1 MQSPSENTNT
11 SWSRDEVAQLIEYA
25 QHLQKENEDMKAN
38 VIAMNAKL
46 SNEEAK
52 VRQLSLLIKQ
62 LTTPYEERN

>member
-11 SWSRDEVAQLIEYA
+11 SWSRDEVAQLIEYT

-38 VIAMNAKL
+38 VIAMTAKL

>member
-1 MQSPSENTNT
+1 MQLQSENTNT
-11 SWSRDEVAQLIEYA
+11 SWRREDIAQLIEYA
-25 QHLQKENEDMKAN
+25 KHLQQQNEDMKAN

>member
-11 SWSRDEVAQLIEYA
+11 SWSRDEVAQLIEYT

>member
-46 SNEEAK
+46 ENEERK
-52 VRQLSLLIKQ
+52 VKRLIAELYFLQNPSKY
-62 LTTPYEERN
+62 TA